1 MTKEIWT
8 ICFARAQTVS
18 ANQKE
23 YTALMGDHMYHCTLC
38 LPQAPPHLCFLG
50 ECNFVI
56 VYLKFPAIFTISP
69 FLLSPLWVNLFIK
82 SQKWLNSQSA
92 VKGKN

>member
-23 YTALMGDHMYHCTLC
+23 YTALMGDHMCHCTLC
-38 LPQAPPHLCFLG
+38 LPQNPPHLCFLG
-50 ECNFVI
+50 ECNFGI

-69 FLLSPLWVNLFIK
+69 FLLFPLWVNLFIK
-82 SQKWLNSQSA
+82 SQKWLKFS
-92 VKGKN
+92 VCCEG